1 MASYEF
7 QAWHAISLRY
17 FNPVGAHPSGMIG
30 EDPQGTPFNLVP
42 YIAQVCV
49 GRRDKLTVYGTD
61 YPTQDGTCVRD
72 YIHIMDLASGHV
84 AALKRMFNTEPS
96 FEVYNLS
103 NGQGASVLNIIKT
116 FEKVTGMKIPIEYQ
130 GRRQGDVPA
139 SYSNCTLAEEQLG
152 WKATKTLEEM
162 IQDVW
167 RWQSEN
173 PQGYL

>member
-1 MASYEF
+1 M
-7 QAWHAISLRY
+7 SLRY
-17 FNPVGAHPSGMIG
+17 FNPVGAHPSGTIG
-30 EDPQGTPFNLVP
+30 EDPLGVPYNLVP

-49 GRRDKLTVYGTD
+49 GRREKLTVFGTD
-61 YPTQDGTCVRD
+61 YPTKDGTCVRD

-84 AALKRMFNTEPS
+84 AALKKMFADDAGS
-96 FEVYNLS
+96 GCFKVYNLS
-103 NGQGASVLNIIKT
+103 TGNGASVLDIIKT
-116 FEKVTGMKIPIEYQ
+116 FEDVTGMKIPVEYQ

-139 SYSNCTLAEEQLG
+139 SYAQSKLAETDLG
-152 WKATKTLEEM
+152 WKADRSLYEM